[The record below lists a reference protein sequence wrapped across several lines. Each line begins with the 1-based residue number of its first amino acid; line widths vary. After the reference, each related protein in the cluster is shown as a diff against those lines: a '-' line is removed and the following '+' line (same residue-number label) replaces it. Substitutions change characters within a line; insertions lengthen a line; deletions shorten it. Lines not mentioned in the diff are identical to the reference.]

1 MPTVHFAEV
10 PNKSSIS
17 IIAAHLLYCL
27 YNIVARGVLD
37 LQPKFQK
44 LCVAMDPFSCN
55 CF

>member
-1 MPTVHFAEV
+1 MLSV
-10 PNKSSIS
+10 PLRFQTNLPYQ

-44 LCVAMDPFSCN
+44 LCMAMDPFSCN